1 MSMEIPG
8 LIAKQDK
15 SSNLTEAEKQ
25 AKRDSFEAYIKNW
38 KSEEDMLKKMAQ
50 LPIEFDKESLQ
61 LKRLNPNPISSA
73 YVGGIDP
80 YQDMWQ
86 NPNTFTSPNWEWQN
100 PGPFGPIDGGLRPS
114 PNRSGQLQTQDMADY
129 LQAMLKPKKSEF
141 EVLLDAMFDTSE
153 KEQFLITL
161 GFEFKH
167 ENGEDWMERT
177 VAGLLEKGKK
187 AEIFDKV
194 FLREMT
200 IKFKNLLIS
209 KNSLKLKI

>member
-1 MSMEIPG
+1 MSMQIPG
-8 LIAKQDK
+8 LIAKKDTK
-15 SSNLTEAEKQ
+15 NSNLSEAEIQ
-25 AKRDSFEAYIKNW
+25 AKRDSFEAYIKSW
-38 KSEEDMLKKMAQ
+38 KPDTQKVGYMS
-50 LPIEFDKESLQ
+50 SN
-61 LKRLNPNPISSA
+61 LNSGLNTGDVYSP
-73 YVGGIDP
+73 YIDP
-80 YQDMWQ
+80 LQQYPQQPYQQPFD
-86 NPNTFTSPNWEWQN
+86 WEWKN
-100 PGPFGPIDGGLRPS
+100 PGPFGQPDRGLKPS
-114 PNRSGQLQTQDMADY
+114 PNRSGNYNTQDMADY

-167 ENGEDWMERT
+167 ENGEDWIERT

-187 AEIFDKV
+187 AEIFDKI